1 MMAFLVATCSVIA
14 ALAGVILVLGM
25 MVQHLRLLA
34 RRYVPA
40 SGGARWSTDEL
51 VCRRSDASLGQRR
64 GAGQAGRRRPR
75 RRAKGGPDPALR

>member
-1 MMAFLVATCSVIA
+1 MAFLVATCSVIA

-40 SGGARWSTDEL
+40 SSGARWSTDEL
-51 VCRRSDASLGQRR
+51 VCRRSAALLGQQR
-64 GAGQAGRRRPR
+64 GAG
-75 RRAKGGPDPALR
+75 